1 MIKFYEVRIVKGD
14 KTHFHKSFLSEENAN
29 KEAAKENKTAPE
41 GTTFIV
47 KAHAFTDGNEFVLS
61 KK

>member
-14 KTHFHKSFLSEENAN
+14 KTHFHKGFLSEENAN

-47 KAHAFTDGNEFVLS
+47 KAHAFTDSNEFVIS